1 MWRTPKV
8 PTSPSRD
15 ALTTLPP
22 APVEDNRPY
31 IFGVIGGAIAGLL
44 GAYFYKRAAEENQVR
59 REKLSPTQMLSVA
72 TSMVGILRQI
82 AELGKPP
89 QKK

>member
-15 ALTTLPP
+15 ALTTLTP

-31 IFGVIGGAIAGLL
+31 IFGAIGGVIAGLL
-44 GAYFYKRAAEENQVR
+44 GAYFYKRAAEENPVH
-59 REKLSPTQMLSVA
+59 REKVSTMQMLSVA
-72 TSMVGILRQI
+72 TSMVGMLRQI
-82 AELGKPP
+82 AELGKSP

>member
-15 ALTTLPP
+15 ALTTLTP

-31 IFGVIGGAIAGLL
+31 IFGAIGGVIAGLL
-44 GAYFYKRAAEENQVR
+44 GAYFYKRAAEENPVQ
-59 REKLSPTQMLSVA
+59 REKISTMQMLSVA
-72 TSMVGILRQI
+72 TSMVGILRLI